1 MKKADNFDAKQ
12 WLVENKITTQSKL
25 IKEGYNELSDVDISD
40 YWAIMVDN
48 QPEDVKKILTDLTTG
63 KLSFD
68 DFITNTSDDVY
79 DSFKDESYYDEDED

>member
-1 MKKADNFDAKQ
+1 MKKVDNFDAKK
-12 WLVENKITTQSKL
+12 WLVKNKVTTQSKS
-25 IKEGYNELSDVDISD
+25 INEGYDKPSEEQVSN
-40 YWAIMVDN
+40 YWSIMVDN

>member
-12 WLVENKITTQSKL
+12 WLVENKVTTQSQT

>member
-12 WLVENKITTQSKL
+12 WLVENKVTTQSQT
-25 IKEGYNELSDVDISD
+25 IKEEYNELSDVDISD

-79 DSFKDESYYDEDED
+79 DSFKD